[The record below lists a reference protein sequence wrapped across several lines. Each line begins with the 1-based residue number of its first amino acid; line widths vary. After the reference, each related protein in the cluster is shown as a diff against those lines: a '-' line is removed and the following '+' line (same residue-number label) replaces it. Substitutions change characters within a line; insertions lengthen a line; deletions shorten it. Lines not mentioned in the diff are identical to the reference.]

1 MKKLLVLLVF
11 SLMNLVSFSAMKD
24 GIYYVEKSYDNEWKS
39 FVKITVKN
47 DKIIGAQYDRKN
59 SEGVLLSLDQKE
71 NDKAKA
77 KYGLSF
83 RETSFLLTRGLVS
96 AQKVEPNE
104 IVKDSSSLDE
114 FFISYFLT
122 PSDIIEPEKG
132 CSSEQPFLVI
142 WVV

>member
-47 DKIIGAQYDRKN
+47 DKIIGAQYDCKN

-77 KYGLSF
+77 KYGSSF

-104 IVKDSSSLDE
+104 TVKDSSSLDE
-114 FFISYFLT
+114 FTKMVDYL
-122 PSDIIEPEKG
+122 IEKANSGEDGVYK
-132 CSSEQPFLVI
+132 L
-142 WVV
+142 

>member
-1 MKKLLVLLVF
+1 
-11 SLMNLVSFSAMKD
+11 
-24 GIYYVEKSYDNEWKS
+24 
-39 FVKITVKN
+39 VKN

-77 KYGLSF
+77 KYGSSF

-114 FFISYFLT
+114 FTKMVDYL
-122 PSDIIEPEKG
+122 IEKANSGEDGVYK
-132 CSSEQPFLVI
+132 L
-142 WVV
+142 

>member
-77 KYGLSF
+77 KYGSSF
-83 RETSFLLTRGLVS
+83 REMSFLLTRGLVS
-96 AQKVEPNE
+96 VQKVEPNE
-104 IVKDSSSLDE
+104 TVKDSSSFHE
-114 FFISYFLT
+114 FTKMVDYL
-122 PSDIIEPEKG
+122 IEKANSGEDGVYK
-132 CSSEQPFLVI
+132 L
-142 WVV
+142 

>member
-104 IVKDSSSLDE
+104 IVKDSSSFDE
-114 FFISYFLT
+114 FTKMVDYL
-122 PSDIIEPEKG
+122 IEKANSGEDGVYK
-132 CSSEQPFLVI
+132 L
-142 WVV
+142 

>member
-24 GIYYVEKSYDNEWKS
+24 GIYYVEKSYDSEWKS

-114 FFISYFLT
+114 FTKMVDYL
-122 PSDIIEPEKG
+122 IEKANSGEDGVYK
-132 CSSEQPFLVI
+132 L
-142 WVV
+142 

>member
-39 FVKITVKN
+39 FVKVIVKN

-77 KYGLSF
+77 KYGSSF

-104 IVKDSSSLDE
+104 TVKDSSSLDE
-114 FFISYFLT
+114 FTKMVDYL
-122 PSDIIEPEKG
+122 IEKANSGEDGVYK
-132 CSSEQPFLVI
+132 L
-142 WVV
+142 

>member
-59 SEGVLLSLDQKE
+59 SDGVLLSLDQKE

-77 KYGLSF
+77 KYGSSF

-104 IVKDSSSLDE
+104 TVKDSSSLDE
-114 FFISYFLT
+114 FTKMVDYL
-122 PSDIIEPEKG
+122 IEKANSGEDGVYK
-132 CSSEQPFLVI
+132 L
-142 WVV
+142 

>member
-39 FVKITVKN
+39 FVKVIVKN

-114 FFISYFLT
+114 FTKMVDYL
-122 PSDIIEPEKG
+122 IEKANSGEDGVYK
-132 CSSEQPFLVI
+132 L
-142 WVV
+142 

>member
-83 RETSFLLTRGLVS
+83 REMSFLLTRGLVS
-96 AQKVEPNE
+96 VQKVEPNE
-104 IVKDSSSLDE
+104 TVKDSSSFDE
-114 FFISYFLT
+114 LSNAIITCSFASSCIKYFIL
-122 PSDIIEPEKG
+122 I
-132 CSSEQPFLVI
+132 L
-142 WVV
+142 

>member
-1 MKKLLVLLVF
+1 MKKLLVLLVS

-77 KYGLSF
+77 KYGSSF
-83 RETSFLLTRGLVS
+83 REMSFLLTRGLVS
-96 AQKVEPNE
+96 VQKVEPNE
-104 IVKDSSSLDE
+104 TVKDSSSFDE
-114 FFISYFLT
+114 FTKMVDYL
-122 PSDIIEPEKG
+122 IEKANSGEDGVYK
-132 CSSEQPFLVI
+132 L
-142 WVV
+142 

>member
-24 GIYYVEKSYDNEWKS
+24 GIYYDEKSYDNEWKS

-77 KYGLSF
+77 KYGSSF

-104 IVKDSSSLDE
+104 TVKDSSSLDE
-114 FFISYFLT
+114 FTKMVDYL
-122 PSDIIEPEKG
+122 IEKANSGEDGVYK
-132 CSSEQPFLVI
+132 L
-142 WVV
+142 